1 MPLFSWYSLGIVSLF
16 SNYATGIGFGLM
28 ALLFSFLTVLALY
41 SPHTF
46 SSLGETPSGGMVSS
60 LFLCCERAPRI

>member
-41 SPHTF
+41 S
-46 SSLGETPSGGMVSS
+46 
-60 LFLCCERAPRI
+60 